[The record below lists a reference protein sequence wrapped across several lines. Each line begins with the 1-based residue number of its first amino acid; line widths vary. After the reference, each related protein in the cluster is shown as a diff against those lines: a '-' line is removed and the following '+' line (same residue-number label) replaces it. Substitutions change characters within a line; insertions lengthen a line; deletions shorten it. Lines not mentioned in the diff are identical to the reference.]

1 MTRSRAGA
9 LRVGCLL
16 GLALIVTVVYF
27 GVNLGAP
34 YLRFYRFRDAVETE
48 ARFAHR
54 NSNTVILARL
64 RAAADSLGLPPEA
77 KRIQIR
83 RTPTAIR
90 IGAEYYETVETPFFV
105 RQIHFAPIAVRNF

>member
-1 MTRSRAGA
+1 VKTRRAGA

-16 GLALIVTVVYF
+16 GLALLAAAVYF
-27 GVNLGAP
+27 GANLGAP

-48 ARFAHR
+48 ARFAR
-54 NSNTVILARL
+54 QNSNAAILAKL

-83 RTPTAIR
+83 RTPTGIR

-105 RQIHFAPIAVRNF
+105 RQIHFAPLAVRTF